1 MICQAALVIAEYLT
15 EAPYRFSIT
24 FGRDKFED
32 FWGATAE
39 NAQILAERRKWLGA
53 DKALYLAALPGAND
67 LLEEA
72 AAIGMASRTLA
83 ANQFMAGPERTTARE
98 DARPPA
104 DLLSA
109 LGQNWEPDFLVLRKE
124 PEAVRLVA
132 GCVCFPSS
140 WSLDEKIGKPIEA
153 IHEIVPALNAT
164 IGTQIRTFLERIKP
178 GVSWTRNNWGLSSS
192 PEWNQHPTRN
202 TPRLDDG
209 VELDEVFFR
218 VEEQSLVALPKNN
231 GILFGIRLKVI
242 PLVGY
247 AGSSEGLKLAELLDT
262 MPEPMAQYKGLSRA
276 RHRIAQLLHGG
287 K

>member
-1 MICQAALVIAEYLT
+1 MICQSALVIAEYLT

-24 FGRDKFED
+24 FGREKFED

-39 NAQILAERRKWLGA
+39 NAQILAERRKWLDA
-53 DKALYLAALPGAND
+53 DEARYLAALPEARE

-72 AAIGMASRTLA
+72 AAIGIASGTLA
-83 ANQFMAGPERTTARE
+83 ENQFMTG
-98 DARPPA
+98 PPA
-104 DLLSA
+104 DRLRV
-109 LGQNWEPDFLVLRKE
+109 LGKNWEPDFLVLRRE

-178 GVSWTRNNWGLSSS
+178 GVSWTRNNWGLSRSL
-192 PEWNQHPTRN
+192 EWNQHPTRDI
-202 TPRLDDG
+202 PRLDEG
-209 VELDEVFFR
+209 VGLDEVFFR
-218 VEEQSLVALPKNN
+218 VEEQSLVALPKSN

-242 PLVGY
+242 PL
-247 AGSSEGLKLAELLDT
+247 AGCDGSIEGLKLAELLET

-276 RHRIAQLLHGG
+276 RHRIAQLLRGG

>member
-1 MICQAALVIAEYLT
+1 VIAEFLT

-24 FGRDKFED
+24 FGREKFED

-39 NAQILAERRKWLGA
+39 NEEILAERRKWLEA
-53 DKALYLAALPGAND
+53 DEARYLAVLPEAKE

-72 AAIGMASRTLA
+72 AAIGMASGTLA
-83 ANQFMAGPERTTARE
+83 KDQSTAG
-98 DARPPA
+98 PPA
-104 DLLSA
+104 DLLRA

-124 PEAVRLVA
+124 PQAVHLVA

-153 IHEIVPALNAT
+153 IHEIVPAMNAT
-164 IGTQIRTFLERIKP
+164 IGTQIRIFLERIKP
-178 GVSWTRNNWGLSSS
+178 GVSWTRNNWGLSRS
-192 PEWNQHPTRN
+192 PEWNQHPTKN
-202 TPRLDDG
+202 VPRLDEG
-209 VELDEVFFR
+209 VGLNEVFFR
-218 VEEQSLVALPKNN
+218 VEEQSLVALPKCN

-242 PLVGY
+242 PLAGY
-247 AGSSEGLKLAELLDT
+247 EGSSEGLKLAELLDT

-276 RHRIAQLLHGG
+276 RRRIAQSLRGG

>member
-1 MICQAALVIAEYLT
+1 MIAAYLT

-24 FGRDKFED
+24 FGREKFGD

-39 NAQILAERRKWLGA
+39 NGQILAERRKWLAA
-53 DKALYLAALPGAND
+53 DEARYLAVLPEAKEP
-67 LLEEA
+67 LEEA
-72 AAIGMASRTLA
+72 AAVGISSGTLA
-83 ANQFMAGPERTTARE
+83 RDQSAVG
-98 DARPPA
+98 PPA
-104 DLLSA
+104 DLLRV
-109 LGQNWEPDFLVLRKE
+109 LGQSWEPDFLVLGRE

-153 IHEIVPALNAT
+153 IHGIVPALNAT

-178 GVSWTRNNWGLSSS
+178 GVSWTRNNWGLSRS

-202 TPRLDDG
+202 TPRLDEG
-209 VELDEVFFR
+209 VGLNEVFFR
-218 VEEQSLVALPKNN
+218 VEEQSLVALPKSN

-242 PLVGY
+242 PLAGY
-247 AGSSEGLKLAELLDT
+247 EGSSEGLKLAELLET

-276 RHRIAQLLHGG
+276 RLRIAQYLRGG